1 MSAERFDPRV
11 LTADAARLVRA
22 LQSIAPSHLA
32 GGVALSGLYLSHR
45 LSRDVD
51 LFFHSTAELRH
62 VVRELPTIAIELG
75 VRIDLV
81 RDAGSYVRATATL
94 ASGALEVDLV
104 HEALPDLEPP
114 PPPVEGITSDSFVDL
129 RAAKITCL
137 LSRAEPRDL
146 VDVLFIERAGFRVE
160 DDLPRALAKDG
171 GVDPGTLAWLLV
183 DFPVRPL
190 PQMLL
195 PLTELELLAF
205 RDELRDR
212 MKRLSLPSA
221 PPIV

>member
-1 MSAERFDPRV
+1 MSAPRFDPRV
-11 LTADAARLVRA
+11 LPPDAARLVRA
-22 LQSIAPSHLA
+22 LQAIAPSHLA
-32 GGVALSGLYLSHR
+32 GGVALSGLHLSHR
-45 LSRDVD
+45 LSRAID
-51 LFFHSTAELRH
+51 LFFHSAADLRH
-62 VVRELPTIAIELG
+62 VVRELPSVAIELG

-81 RDAGSYVRATATL
+81 RDAGSFVRATATFS
-94 ASGALEVDLV
+94 SGSLSLEVDLV
-104 HEALPDLEPP
+104 HEPLPDIEPP
-114 PPPVEGITSDSFVDL
+114 APPVEGITSESLVDL

-146 VDVLFIERAGFRVE
+146 VDVLFLERAGFRVE
-160 DDLPRALAKDG
+160 DDLPRALEKDG

-195 PLTELELLAF
+195 PLTEPELLAF

-212 MKRLSLPSA
+212 MKRLSLPEEA
-221 PPIV
+221 